1 MAPAASR
8 SASNARVGTAKT
20 TRIASTCD
28 SRVAV
33 SLLPFL
39 LVTGAG
45 AIASLLLRSRPTMSW
60 IIGVAALGLAVLAAL
75 LIRSSESIVIG
86 TGGLAT
92 TGYLRLFLVLAS
104 TVALL
109 LALVGEATLGR
120 REAPAAA
127 LGILATSALA
137 LSVPDARTAVLAA
150 TAGGA
155 FGALVALAPVGG
167 RAGATVGARVLRA
180 TAVAGTMAISAT
192 AWIGRDLSQLAAQPI
207 VFGLAYLAFALAV
220 AIRFGA
226 IPAHTWAA
234 RLTEAVPETA
244 FPLVTAIGP
253 AALAIVAL
261 AWADASIAPLLVDL
275 GSVRAVVLS
284 VAIASIVLASF
295 AALIQDDIEHI
306 VGYAIVGDA
315 GVVML
320 AIAAL
325 DPGAWAPARM
335 WILAFVVV
343 RSAFAAWA
351 AATRATFGT
360 GRVDDLRGWLVR
372 SPILA
377 VVLGL
382 VVLGSIGWPGLA
394 AASARGTLVDRVF
407 DGPLQVLVLIGT
419 LSPLLYY
426 ARLVAVGIERPG
438 LHPRAD
444 GWRPVFTKV
453 DLTDLRAW
461 VIRTWSENR
470 IASATGGAAL
480 LALLALVVSAGAFG
494 AAEAAAGLPPTLG
507 VSGESF
513 APGEPPPIESEAPI
527 GTEAPIG
534 SDAPIGSGA
543 PIGSEGPGPSDEP
556 IASLTAQTLPPST
569 GPSFEP
575 VPTP

>member
-1 MAPAASR
+1 M
-8 SASNARVGTAKT
+8 
-20 TRIASTCD
+20 
-28 SRVAV
+28 

-39 LVTGAG
+39 LVTGVG
-45 AIASLLLRSRPTMSW
+45 AIASLLLRSRERMAST
-60 IIGVAALGLAVLAAL
+60 IGLVGLAAAVITAL
-75 LIRSSESIVIG
+75 VIRPNESIVLG

-92 TGYLRLFLVLAS
+92 TDYLRLFLVLGS
-104 TVALL
+104 VVALL
-109 LALVGEATLGR
+109 LALVGEATIGR
-120 REAPAAA
+120 RDAPAAS
-127 LGILATSALA
+127 LGILAASALA
-137 LSVPDARTAVLAA
+137 LSMPDARVAVLAA

-167 RAGATVGARVLRA
+167 RPGATVGTRVLRA
-180 TAVAGTMAISAT
+180 TAVAGTMAIAAT

-234 RLTEAVPETA
+234 RLTDAVPETTL
-244 FPLVTAIGP
+244 PLVTALGP

-261 AWADASIAPLLVDL
+261 AWADASVAPLLLDL
-275 GSVRAVVLS
+275 GSVRTVVLA

-295 AALIQDDIEHI
+295 AAWIQDDIEHI

-325 DPGAWAPARM
+325 DPAAWAPARI
-335 WILAFVVV
+335 WILTFVVV

-360 GRVDDLRGWLVR
+360 GRVNDLRGWLVR
-372 SPILA
+372 SPLLA

-382 VVLGSIGWPGLA
+382 VILGSIGLPGLA
-394 AASARGTLVDRVF
+394 AASARGALVDRVL
-407 DGPLQVLVLIGT
+407 DGPLEILVLIGT

-438 LHPRAD
+438 LHPRVE
-444 GWRPVFTKV
+444 GWRPVVTRI

-461 VIRTWSENR
+461 LERTWTENR
-470 IASATGGAAL
+470 LASATGGAAV

-494 AAEAAAGLPPTLG
+494 ATEAAAGLPPTLE
-507 VSGESF
+507 VSVESF
-513 APGEPPPIESEAPI
+513 APGGSSAPVESV
-527 GTEAPIG
+527 G
-534 SDAPIGSGA
+534 
-543 PIGSEGPGPSDEP
+543 PIGSEAPPGSETPMESLPAETAP
-556 IASLTAQTLPPST
+556 PASTE
-569 GPSFEP
+569 PSFEP